1 MIASA
6 RIRPLPTTELPL
18 PSPTLEVNGS
28 RRFGENGTSAAASE
42 FAATK
47 FLDGGCLHELFEAQ
61 AAATPDAEALVYGS
75 KRFTYQMLNSRANRI
90 AAVLGSLGVGPEVL
104 VGIFLERSPDMVS
117 AILGVL
123 KAGGAYLPMDKSYP
137 SEYLS
142 FMLRNVGADLVL
154 TQSSLLGVLQS
165 YQDSDL
171 GACDIVCVD
180 NDPRVARANGEN
192 PRSAVGPQNLA
203 YVIHTS
209 GSTGEPKAVAIEH
222 HNSVALIRWASK
234 VYSPRE
240 LDGVLA
246 GTSICFDPS
255 ILDLFVPLSLGGK
268 VIMAPD
274 ALALR
279 GLETAREVRLIYSV
293 PSVMRELLRIGGLPA
308 SLETIN
314 LGGEPLP
321 AQLVDQLYRLPHVK
335 RVYDLYGPT
344 EATTC
349 SIFAL
354 RTPGGPDTIGKPI
367 AGTEAHLL
375 DAHLRPVAD
384 GESGELFIGGA
395 GVARGYFN
403 HPDATAE
410 RFIEIA
416 PHNGHSGRLYRT
428 GDFCR
433 RRADGNLEFIGRQDR
448 QVKVRGFRVEL
459 GEIESALLGHPVVEQ
474 TVVIAKEEAPG
485 DRRLVAYVVPR
496 MKPGERASE
505 PATGSSIVSQL
516 RSHLKGRL
524 PDYMFPGTFMLLGRF
539 ELTANGKINKESLP
553 APMRS
558 RAAEDDCHYPR
569 TSTEALLCEIWASL
583 LGLKQI
589 SVHDD
594 FFELG
599 GDSLL
604 GVAMLVEIEQR
615 TGHRLPVAFM
625 QQMRTV
631 DRLAACLD
639 KMGKCCRPAL
649 DSPLVGIQPRG
660 TRTPLFLV
668 HGVGGGMLWGYENLS
683 RHLGT
688 DQPVFAFKPCDVD
701 RLDEFD
707 TVRKLA
713 TYFVREL
720 RRFQPEGPY
729 ALGGYCFGGNVAH
742 EMACLLDQEGQSVSL
757 VALIGSSPRNS
768 SYDRIRWTAPHLFR
782 FFGNLGHW
790 AVGFTRWT
798 FAKQLRFVRWKIRG
812 LRKKAAR
819 RFRLGPTAAAG
830 NVDGLLDLSAV
841 PSTQR
846 GLWLSHV
853 RALDRHRAAVY
864 RGKVLLLRSQGH
876 RLNCSY
882 DGKCGWGD
890 YAMGGVDVRVVP
902 GFHDGL
908 LEEPFA
914 ESVARELKLQLDA
927 VQADAS
933 PRQ

>member
-1 MIASA
+1 
-6 RIRPLPTTELPL
+6 
-18 PSPTLEVNGS
+18 
-28 RRFGENGTSAAASE
+28 
-42 FAATK
+42 
-47 FLDGGCLHELFEAQ
+47 
-61 AAATPDAEALVYGS
+61 
-75 KRFTYQMLNSRANRI
+75 
-90 AAVLGSLGVGPEVL
+90 
-104 VGIFLERSPDMVS
+104 
-117 AILGVL
+117 
-123 KAGGAYLPMDKSYP
+123 MDPSYP
-137 SEYLS
+137 NDYLS
-142 FMLRNVGADLVL
+142 FMLCNVGADLVL
-154 TQSSLLGVLQS
+154 TQSSLVGVLQS
-165 YQDSDL
+165 FHDPDL
-171 GACDIVCVD
+171 AARDYVCVD
-180 NDPRVARANGEN
+180 NNSRIARASGEN
-192 PRSAVGPQNLA
+192 PRSPVDPQNLA

-209 GSTGEPKAVAIEH
+209 GSSGQPKAVGIEH
-222 HNSVALIRWASK
+222 RNSVALVNWASK
-234 VYSPRE
+234 VYSAHE
-240 LDGVLA
+240 LDGVFA

-255 ILDLFVPLSLGGK
+255 ILDLFVPLCLGGK
-268 VIMAPD
+268 VIIAPD

-279 GLETAREVRLIYSV
+279 GLEAAREVRLINSV
-293 PSVMRELLRIGGLPA
+293 PSVMRELLRMGGLPP

-321 AQLVDQLYRLPHVK
+321 AQLVDQLYALPHVK

-354 RTPGGPDTIGKPI
+354 RSRGGPDTIGKPI
-367 AGTEAHLL
+367 TGTEAHLL
-375 DAHLRPVAD
+375 DPHLRPVPD
-384 GESGELFIGGA
+384 GQEGELYIGGA
-395 GVARGYFN
+395 GVARGYVN
-403 HPDATAE
+403 HPEATAE
-410 RFIEIA
+410 RFVEIA
-416 PHNGHSGRLYRT
+416 PHDGPSGRLYRT

-459 GEIESALLGHPVVEQ
+459 GEIESALLGHPAVEQ
-474 TVVIAKEEAPG
+474 AVVVAREDAPG
-485 DRRLVAYVVPR
+485 DKRLVAYVVPR
-496 MKPGERASE
+496 LKPGRQESGA
-505 PATGSSIVSQL
+505 ATGSSIVAHI
-516 RSHLKGRL
+516 RSYMRGRL
-524 PDYMFPGTFMLLGRF
+524 PDYMQPGAFMLLDRF
-539 ELTANGKINKESLP
+539 ELTANGKINRESLP

-558 RAAEDDCHYPR
+558 RAAEDDCQYPR

-583 LGLKQI
+583 LGLKQV
-589 SVHDD
+589 SVRDD

-615 TGHRLPVAFM
+615 TGHRLPVGFM

-631 DRLAACLD
+631 ERLAARLD
-639 KMGKCCRPAL
+639 QMGKCCRPAL

-688 DQPVFAFKPCDVD
+688 DQPVFAFKPCDAD

-707 TVRKLA
+707 TVRKIA
-713 TYFVREL
+713 TQFVREL

-768 SYDRIRWTAPHLFR
+768 SYDRIRWTAPHLYR
-782 FFGNLGHW
+782 FFGNLGDW

-798 FAKQLRFVRWKIRG
+798 FAKQLRFIRWKLKR
-812 LRKKAAR
+812 LRKRAAQLLR
-819 RFRLGPTAAAG
+819 HGSGAPASG
-830 NVDGLLDLSAV
+830 VDGLLDLSAV
-841 PSTQR
+841 PSAQR

-853 RALDRHRAAVY
+853 RALDKHRAAVY
-864 RGKVLLLRSQGH
+864 RGKVLLLRSRGH

-890 YAMGGVDVRVVP
+890 YAMGGVDVGVVP

-914 ESVARELKLQLDA
+914 GSVAHELRIQLDA
-927 VQADAS
+927 AQAEAG